1 MRGRPLV
8 VTGGCALEHV
18 FQVQRFSATAGS
30 ATAQDCL
37 TRPGGRAAQAAWA
50 VQALRR
56 PRASPPVRLVTAVG
70 DDEAAEWTVHALERE
85 RMATGGVQLVHGART
100 AVTAVLVDVDGQR
113 QVHAMTGDA
122 LARATLPD
130 AALWQDATAVL
141 ADPLWPAAAQAAL
154 AAARQAGVPAMLQAE
169 AADTALLQSL
179 VPLADWIVFSREG
192 LRAWAGTRQFIWQT
206 QAKQVARQ
214 WPDRHIVVALGA
226 DGLWWQ
232 APGQPALLLPALPRA
247 AEDRDAARAVL
258 NGALLLGLGE
268 GRRPEFALRW
278 ALAASS
284 LADRREDLQR
294 ATVNRLME
302 PAAGSA

>member
-8 VTGGCALEHV
+8 VVGGLALEHV
-18 FQVQRFSATAGS
+18 LQVHRFSATGGNA
-30 ATAQDCL
+30 AAQDCQ

-50 VQALRR
+50 VHALRR

-70 DDEAAEWTVHALERE
+70 EDEAAEWAVRALERD

-100 AVTAVLVDVDGQR
+100 AVCVVLVDADGQR
-113 QVHAMTGDA
+113 QVHTLAGDA
-122 LARATLPD
+122 LARAPAPDPALWHD
-130 AALWQDATAVL
+130 AAAVL
-141 ADPLWPAAAQAAL
+141 VDPQWPAAAQAAL
-154 AAARQAGVPAMLQAE
+154 AGAREAGVPALLMAE

-206 QAKQVARQ
+206 QAKQAARQ

-232 APGQPALLLPALPRA
+232 APTQPPVLLPALPGA

-258 NGALLLGLGE
+258 AGALLLGLGE

-278 ALAASS
+278 GLAASS
-284 LADRREDLQR
+284 LADRRQDLQR
-294 ATVNRLME
+294 ASVNRLLE
-302 PAAGSA
+302 TAAGGA